1 MFRDGFFQGR
11 NWSEKSII
19 NNLYEREASTRQN
32 QVQCLDRKHSI
43 VIYVSKPCRN
53 NLMAMASGLLTV
65 HPMQLIDAYNVVYL
79 LRQKENLK
87 NK

>member
-32 QVQCLDRKHSI
+32 QVQCLDRKHFHCHLCF
-43 VIYVSKPCRN
+43 KA
-53 NLMAMASGLLTV
+53 L
-65 HPMQLIDAYNVVYL
+65 
-79 LRQKENLK
+79 
-87 NK
+87 